1 MTICGDYFNENV
13 IIGIFNEDMKAM
25 PKPIRQFCRYG
36 KRYFLNEDVEYWL
49 YPCCQ
54 YTNGEPALEVEP
66 VNGMD
71 KPLVIKLADLHL
83 TDSEMGKLFKYI
95 LFNVS
100 VW

>member
-1 MTICGDYFNENV
+1 MTICEYSEDM

-36 KRYFLNEDVEYWL
+36 KKYFLNEDVSYWL
-49 YPCCQ
+49 YPSCR
-54 YTNGEPALEVEP
+54 YVNGEPALEVEP

-95 LFNVS
+95 MFSDNVS